1 MPVHG
6 NDQQIDPRHRYGHN
20 LHLYYDIWFQTSSTE
35 PFFYWCVCIAHL
47 MPCVSSPPDYRI
59 LIGHS
64 CLYLPIRLDI
74 GAGREIHHPSCP
86 RTKLNSQ
93 LVMYLGMVRT
103 SPSLPRSI
111 HQSRR
116 VSLFV
121 CLFSWLTD

>member
-1 MPVHG
+1 MIHAPCLFMAANH
-6 NDQQIDPRHRYGHN
+6 QQIDPRHRYGHN
-20 LHLYYDIWFQTSSTE
+20 LHLYYDIWFQSSSTE
-35 PFFYWCVCIAHL
+35 PFFYW
-47 MPCVSSPPDYRI
+47 
-59 LIGHS
+59 
-64 CLYLPIRLDI
+64 LDI

-86 RTKLNSQ
+86 RTKLHSQ

-121 CLFSWLTD
+121 GFRG